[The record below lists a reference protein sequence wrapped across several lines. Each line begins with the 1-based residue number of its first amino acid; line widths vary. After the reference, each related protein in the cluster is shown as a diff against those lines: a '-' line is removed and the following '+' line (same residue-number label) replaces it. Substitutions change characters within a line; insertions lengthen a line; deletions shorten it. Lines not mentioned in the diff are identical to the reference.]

1 MSEPHGSVISRF
13 GEIGSYIVSAVMTA
27 GGLLDYLNQYAAA
40 FGILLGIVTLIMNWY
55 YKAILTN
62 AQIKALNDE

>member
-1 MSEPHGSVISRF
+1 
-13 GEIGSYIVSAVMTA
+13 MTA

>member
-1 MSEPHGSVISRF
+1 MSRF
-13 GEIGSYIVSAVMTA
+13 GEISSYIVSAVMTT

-55 YKAILTN
+55 YKAILTT